1 MLVKNV
7 LRWNPKLSIG
17 IIVLIN
23 FYHSTFFSQKKSEN
37 QPNNFFRHSVFFT
50 QSLQKFDNFSV
61 LNYCVT
67 RNKFFCTPSFGVGV
81 NRTFYQQRF
90 FPQFQVGFGC
100 KVLCFKKMTIS
111 PEINVIFS
119 TFSTIERHYFSSLQA
134 GYLFQYGNKIFL
146 VHRLNAGLLNERF
159 KNTLGSISSAN
170 TIDWQFSLGI
180 GYAIN

>member
-7 LRWNPKLSIG
+7 QKWVRNLSLCLLLSITSY
-17 IIVLIN
+17 
-23 FYHSTFFSQKKSEN
+23 FSYFFSQNRSEN
-37 QPNNFFRHSVFFT
+37 QATYSLKHSLSFL
-50 QSLQKFDNFSV
+50 QSFQKFDNFSV

-67 RNKFFCTPSFGVGV
+67 RNKFFFSPSVGVGV

-90 FPQFQVGFGC
+90 FPQFQVGFGY
-100 KVLCFKKMTIS
+100 KMLCFKKMTIS

-119 TFSTIERHYFSSLQA
+119 SFSMIQRHYFSSLQA
-134 GYLFQYGNKIFL
+134 GYIFQYGNKIIL

-159 KNTLGSISSAN
+159 ENTLGSISSAK

-180 GYAIN
+180 GYAFN